1 MAKSHLEMLCYLRR
15 LYRMLSLGKTE
26 AESVANWLRANDQK
40 CDPGLLIP
48 RLKLFKIS

>member
-1 MAKSHLEMLCYLRR
+1 MLCYLRR

-26 AESVANWLRANDQK
+26 AESGTNWRRDNEQK

-48 RLKLFKIS
+48 RLKRFKIS